1 MMRSI
6 RYLLGSRRLPAY
18 PTAQIDGPAGALGN
32 PFATCGDRANVTG
45 KSRYPPLSSA
55 RLQPAVM
62 ALCGLLLFLV
72 VVQSAWSI
80 AMILQPRELLGS
92 ESIVY
97 DKAARVFRGESLYQP
112 LDGPPYSVT
121 AYTPLY

>member
-6 RYLLGSRRLPAY
+6 RNLLGSRRLPAY
-18 PTAQIDGPAGALGN
+18 PTAQIDGTAGTLEG
-32 PFATCGDRANVTG
+32 PFATSVDRANVPG
-45 KSRYPPLSSA
+45 MSRYPPMSGV

-97 DKAARVFRGESLYQP
+97 DKAARVFRGESLY
-112 LDGPPYSVT
+112 
-121 AYTPLY
+121 